1 MGNSGPNTL
10 DEYIK
15 IPLDKNWN
23 YNLNFFVLMENY
35 DIVEKNILSM
45 LIGYKMN
52 DTKYNEYKYTF
63 LEQEH
68 KIEIYENKYLKW
80 KFFIGNSGLTET
92 NLNFMIKT
100 IKKNISQKKYYNII
114 LVFCN
119 DPNYL
124 GNLTRKICSK
134 TNKECF
140 FIFISDSNVINEND
154 LKNDIILP
162 NLSVNKNINELNFKL
177 FKYNENEAEKNK
189 MKEELMKH
197 VVKIMSYYNELG
209 DFYFFPDNLFINDNE
224 KLQKYNFDYIDPERL
239 TNPYNINI
247 LVCGRPGCGK
257 STLINEILGE
267 KKCKSGTSGSGIT
280 QKISHYLHKEKPAIF
295 YDSPGFDENNKV
307 ERVISL
313 IKKLNSDMLSNS
325 DKIHCVLFVKNLYD
339 ERDFQ
344 GDDEKLI
351 EYIFRENIPIFFVF
365 THFIYQNKWDEC
377 KKNFLIEISNFVEKC
392 NLDQDTYNDQYF
404 EKHLI
409 TVNLKQ
415 EKLDDKIIPKK
426 INDFYNKIYESFRN
440 DLINEE
446 EINKILKE
454 YRPLKKIKDKINDAI
469 NDESQR
475 NDKIRQIRDEINN
488 FPQNEN
494 NNINQIRDIINGII
508 NDPNNIYER
517 LNQIDNLI
525 NNIINEPNLKNRVL
539 PKIKEKIK
547 NSRFLKDFDDIE
559 NFL

>member
-1 MGNSGPNTL
+1 
-10 DEYIK
+10 
-15 IPLDKNWN
+15 
-23 YNLNFFVLMENY
+23 
-35 DIVEKNILSM
+35 
-45 LIGYKMN
+45 
-52 DTKYNEYKYTF
+52 
-63 LEQEH
+63 
-68 KIEIYENKYLKW
+68 
-80 KFFIGNSGLTET
+80 
-92 NLNFMIKT
+92 
-100 IKKNISQKKYYNII
+100 
-114 LVFCN
+114 
-119 DPNYL
+119 
-124 GNLTRKICSK
+124 
-134 TNKECF
+134 
-140 FIFISDSNVINEND
+140 
-154 LKNDIILP
+154 
-162 NLSVNKNINELNFKL
+162 
-177 FKYNENEAEKNK
+177 

-224 KLQKYNFDYIDPERL
+224 QLQKYNFDYIDPERL

-267 KKCKSGTSGSGIT
+267 KKCKSGKSGSGIT
-280 QKISHYLHKEKPAIF
+280 KKISHYLHKEKPVIF

-313 IKKLNSDMLSNS
+313 IKKLNSNMLSNS

-475 NDKIRQIRDEINN
+475 NDKIRQISDEINN

-494 NNINQIRDIINGII
+494 NNINQIRDIINERI

-525 NNIINEPNLKNRVL
+525 NNIINDPNLKNRVL

-547 NSRFLKDFDDIE
+547 NSRFLKDFDEIG
-559 NFL
+559 NFLKIRRKTAIAIIISQCIIISILSLAPIPFIDDAALASFETTLIIMIAKTYSINILKETSDNFRNVSSRVSVNKALKTIKMKEIYKENKSVIIFNTLSIAADLLKFIPIIGTAVGGALDLIFNNAAIGKLGHYLIKRFDLILRGVGEIILFEDAIKNYNEAIKFFYKENN